1 MDMRKKILDNIH
13 QAKTFLILTHYRP
26 DGDAISSSLAMFYF
40 LVGLGKNPEDIDVY
54 IPYISNDLSF
64 IDKNNIRKEN
74 SILDNYDLII
84 VVDCSDYSRI
94 EGNDLLEGVSSQ
106 QCIVIDHHEMSGIPI
121 EADCSLIDASASST
135 TCIIYRQLSKYMC
148 KQNSNDFFRCSAIG
162 IMSDT
167 IGLTLN
173 VTQECKDILNECEKV
188 GVDIPAIRTQLKNID
203 ARTQTLA
210 KLAIERLALDKGIG
224 CTYILQK
231 DLVPEES
238 SLKTLNHKSIIQQIL
253 NSGSCKTLILLIEND
268 NHEIKG
274 SMRTTESN
282 IDLNAICADMVE
294 RNIFIQGGGHSNSA
308 GFKMAI
314 SDTEKETL
322 NRIFKLLI
330 TAILG

>member
-1 MDMRKKILDNIH
+1 MDMRKKIVDNVH

-26 DGDAISSSLAMFYF
+26 DGDAISSSLAMFHF

-74 SILDNYDLII
+74 CILDNYDLII
-84 VVDCSDYSRI
+84 VVDCLDYSRI
-94 EGNDLLEGVSSQ
+94 EGNDLLEGVFPQ
-106 QCIVIDHHEMSGIPI
+106 QCMIIDHHEFSGIPI
-121 EADCSLIDASASST
+121 EADYLLSDTSASSC
-135 TCIIYRQLSKYMC
+135 TCIIYREFSKYMC
-148 KQNSNDFFRCSAIG
+148 KQNSNDFFRCIAIG

-167 IGLTLN
+167 MGLTLN
-173 VTQECKDILNECEKV
+173 VNQECKDILNECEKL
-188 GVDIPAIRTQLKNID
+188 GIDIPAIRTQLKNID

-210 KLAIERLALDKGIG
+210 KLAIERLVLDKEIG

-238 SLKTLNHKSIIQQIL
+238 SLKTVNHKSIIQQIL

-294 RNIFIQGGGHSNSA
+294 RKIFIQGGGHSNSA

-314 SDTEKETL
+314 SDTEMETL